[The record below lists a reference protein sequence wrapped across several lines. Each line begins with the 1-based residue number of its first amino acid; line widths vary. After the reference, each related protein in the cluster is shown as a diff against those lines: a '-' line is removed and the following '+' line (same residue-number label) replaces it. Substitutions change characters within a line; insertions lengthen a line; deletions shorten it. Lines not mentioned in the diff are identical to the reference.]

1 MTTTERMPSGRFTL
15 SWPEYDFLWEHLQL
29 GPYPTVLNID
39 AHGRTV
45 GERAEYRTQAW
56 HSLAR
61 KGFGEPRDLNHGL
74 ERCLRVLARPEWEL
88 DARLHLSAEGPRTSA
103 LIGAT
108 RSRAAV
114 GVLDAEACTVWP
126 TAPTGLA
133 RAAVGLLPPHP
144 AGTGVS
150 ITLPAEVLDRAAGRA
165 GTDADALQRALVAE
179 GLGREEA
186 RKIADVTG
194 EVVRFGHFGAAHT
207 PRHGA
212 RRRADHVVSVYDNP
226 LGRYL
231 FSRRP
236 NNGQLWVTLTPGTT
250 AAIVAQVD
258 ELIAGLARVV
268 R

>member
-1 MTTTERMPSGRFTL
+1 MSGRFRL
-15 SWPEYDFLWEHLQL
+15 SWPEYDFLWEHLRL
-29 GPYPTVLNID
+29 GRYPTVLTID
-39 AHGRTV
+39 SHGRTV
-45 GERAEYRTQAW
+45 GERAEFRAQAW
-56 HSLAR
+56 QSLAHN
-61 KGFGEPRDLNHGL
+61 GFGEPGTVSHTL

-88 DARLHLSAEGPRTSA
+88 DARLHLSTEGPRTSA
-103 LIGAT
+103 LIAAT
-108 RSRAAV
+108 GSRAAV
-114 GVLDAEACTVWP
+114 GVLDAEAFTVWP
-126 TAPTGLA
+126 TTPTGLV
-133 RAAVGLLPPHP
+133 RAAVDLLPPHP

-150 ITLPAEVLDRAAGRA
+150 ITFPSDVLDRAAVRA
-165 GTDADALQRALVAE
+165 GTNADVLQRALVAE
-179 GLGREEA
+179 GLGKQEA

-207 PRHGA
+207 PRHGE

-236 NNGQLWVTLTPGTT
+236 NNGQLWVTLTPGTP

-258 ELIAGLARVV
+258 ELTAGLTCAV